1 MKILSF
7 LNFSRLQR
15 QLVLTVTLT
24 LVIGF
29 CVTTYLSIKHDMT
42 NMEEAERAKIGLFT
56 STVTNVIKEE
66 MVTGNAENV
75 SNWLTNIQNS
85 GSFKQVRLLRTNKGE
100 AFSDNNTID
109 KVNSYLNSKAFTQ
122 KLISKPQDRPININ
136 ADKFN
141 KAVQTA
147 SEVTYNETIDGEP
160 VYTRLIPIVRDDR
173 CLTCHGYENNPVRG
187 VLQIS
192 ASRAELLS
200 NIKGDAIN
208 GIIGAVIIIIAI
220 SITMSYLIQKIVI
233 KPIAEVIFKITSAVT
248 QQEQVTSQQASSVN
262 QITTTVEELNASSKQ
277 VFTKSEFLAQQSKE
291 SLYIAQ
297 EGQKAVEKSIA
308 EMNQIKNKV
317 GTIAEEVL
325 TLSEKTNQIGMII
338 NVVEDIANKTDM
350 LALNASIEAAKAGEH
365 GKGFAVVASEV
376 RSLADQSKK
385 ATEKISTL
393 IQEIQSSVNST
404 VLATEEGAKKVDAGV
419 SHILEVG
426 STINNSINTIQTTAD
441 SANEIS
447 IASRQESLANDQV
460 AEAMTH
466 INTGMKE
473 TSNAIKD
480 LHLIAQNL
488 QELVDRRS
496 LKRPELNLSSTIGH
510 K

>member
-7 LNFSRLQR
+7 LNYSRLQR

-24 LVIGF
+24 LIIGF
-29 CVTTYLSIKHDMT
+29 CVTTFLSIKHDMKG
-42 NMEEAERAKIGLFT
+42 MEEAERSKIALFS
-56 STVTNVIKEE
+56 STVSNVIKEE
-66 MVTGNAENV
+66 MVTGNAEIV
-75 SNWLTNIQNS
+75 SNWLTNIKNS
-85 GSFKQVRLLRTNKGE
+85 GSFKEVRLIRTSKAE
-100 AFSDNNTID
+100 AFSDNQTID
-109 KVNSYLNSKAFTQ
+109 KVNSYLNSKAFPQ
-122 KLISKPQDRPININ
+122 RLITKYQDTTVTINK
-136 ADKFN
+136 DMFD
-141 KAVQTA
+141 KAVQSA
-147 SEVTYNETIDGEP
+147 GEVAYDEVINGEP
-160 VYTRLIPIVRDDR
+160 VHTRLIPVVRDDR
-173 CLTCHGYENNPVRG
+173 CLVCHGYENNPVRG
-187 VLQIS
+187 VLQVS

-200 NIKGDAIN
+200 NIKSDAMN
-208 GIIGAVIIIIAI
+208 GIIGAVIIIISI

-233 KPIAEVIFKITSAVT
+233 KPIAEVIFKITTAVT

-277 VFTKSEFLAQQSKE
+277 VFSKSEFLAQQSKE
-291 SLYIAQ
+291 SLSVAQ
-297 EGQKAVEKSIA
+297 EGQTAVEKSIS
-308 EMNQIKNKV
+308 EMNLIKDKV

-325 TLSEKTNQIGMII
+325 SLSEKTNQIGMII

-460 AEAMTH
+460 AEAMSH
-466 INTGMKE
+466 INNGMKE
-473 TSNAIKD
+473 TSNSIKD

-488 QELVDRRS
+488 QELVDRRKI
-496 LKRPELNLSSTIGH
+496 KRPELNLPSTIGH

>member
-1 MKILSF
+1 MKILFF
-7 LNFSRLQR
+7 LNFSKLQR

-24 LVIGF
+24 LIIGF
-29 CVTTYLSIKHDMT
+29 CITTFLSIKHDMA
-42 NMEEAERAKIGLFT
+42 NMEEGERIKIALFT
-56 STVTNVIKEE
+56 STVSDVIREE
-66 MVTGNAENV
+66 MVTGNAELV
-75 SNWLTNIQNS
+75 TNWLTNIKNS
-85 GSFKQVRLLRTNKGE
+85 GSFKVVRLMRTDKTE
-100 AFSDNNTID
+100 AFADNQTID
-109 KVNSYLNSKAFTQ
+109 KVNNYLNSKAFSQ
-122 KLISKPQDRPININ
+122 KLATKQQNEILITNKDMFDR
-136 ADKFN
+136 
-141 KAVQTA
+141 AVQGA
-147 SEVTYNETIDGEP
+147 AEVAYNETINGEP
-160 VYTRLIPIVRDDR
+160 VHTRLIPIVRDER
-173 CLTCHGYENNPVRG
+173 CVTCHGYENNPVRG
-187 VLQIS
+187 ILHVS
-192 ASRAELLS
+192 ASRTELLS
-200 NIKGDAIN
+200 NIKNDAIN

-291 SLYIAQ
+291 SLSIAQ

-308 EMNQIKNKV
+308 EMNLIKDKV

-385 ATEKISTL
+385 ATDKISTL

-419 SHILEVG
+419 SHILNAG
-426 STINNSINTIQTTAD
+426 STINNSINTIQTTSD

-466 INTGMKE
+466 INNGMKE

-480 LHLIAQNL
+480 LHLIAQDL
-488 QELVDRRS
+488 QELVDRRKIS
-496 LKRPELNLSSTIGH
+496 RPELNL
-510 K
+510 KNK

>member
-1 MKILSF
+1 MKILFF
-7 LNFSRLQR
+7 LNFSKLQR

-24 LVIGF
+24 LIIGF
-29 CVTTYLSIKHDMT
+29 CITTFLSIKHDMA
-42 NMEEAERAKIGLFT
+42 NMEEGERIKIALFT
-56 STVTNVIKEE
+56 STVSDVIREE
-66 MVTGNAENV
+66 MVTGNAELV
-75 SNWLTNIQNS
+75 TNWLTNIKNS
-85 GSFKQVRLLRTNKGE
+85 GSFKVVRLMRTDKTE
-100 AFSDNNTID
+100 AFADNQTID
-109 KVNSYLNSKAFTQ
+109 KVNNYLNSKAFSQ
-122 KLISKPQDRPININ
+122 KLATKQQNEILITNKDMFDR
-136 ADKFN
+136 
-141 KAVQTA
+141 AVQGA
-147 SEVTYNETIDGEP
+147 AEVAYNETINGEP
-160 VYTRLIPIVRDDR
+160 VHTRLIPIVRDER
-173 CLTCHGYENNPVRG
+173 CVTCHGYENNPVRG
-187 VLQIS
+187 ILHVS
-192 ASRAELLS
+192 ASRTELLS
-200 NIKGDAIN
+200 NIKNDAIN

-291 SLYIAQ
+291 SLSIAQ
-297 EGQKAVEKSIA
+297 EGQKAVEKSIS
-308 EMNQIKNKV
+308 EMNLIKDKV

-325 TLSEKTNQIGMII
+325 SLSEKTNQIGMII

-426 STINNSINTIQTTAD
+426 STINNSITIIQTTAD

-447 IASRQESLANDQV
+447 ISSRQESLANDQV

-466 INTGMKE
+466 INNGMKE

-488 QELVDRRS
+488 QELVDRRN
-496 LKRPELNLSSTIGH
+496 LKRPE
-510 K
+510 